1 VQTSKRV
8 APALHWHLVGRCAAL
23 MLLAGWCAAQEP
35 AAGIDLGQLPQSW
48 RDDRGREIALTA
60 LRGRRVVLT
69 MAYANCHFICPMTIE
84 NLERMQKA
92 VDALGEKVDFVIVS
106 YDPKTDTP
114 DVWQQYRQ
122 SRRLI
127 RDNWYF
133 LSGSREAT
141 ERLAHQLG
149 FPFWQYDDH
158 VMHESRAVLFDS
170 QGIQRAAFGSDS
182 ARWSDFR

>member
-1 VQTSKRV
+1 
-8 APALHWHLVGRCAAL
+8 
-23 MLLAGWCAAQEP
+23 
-35 AAGIDLGQLPQSW
+35 
-48 RDDRGREIALTA
+48 
-60 LRGRRVVLT
+60 
-69 MAYANCHFICPMTIE
+69 
-84 NLERMQKA
+84 
-92 VDALGEKVDFVIVS
+92 
-106 YDPKTDTP
+106 
-114 DVWQQYRQ
+114 
-122 SRRLI
+122 LI